1 MYTCLRRLREE
12 GEDLSAGTIGRIRA
26 LARRRAL
33 RRWKRQLGGP
43 NVPGRRTI
51 EAIRPCLLEWV
62 DRGHGGLSFHLT
74 QVLTGHGCFGEY
86 LCRIGKECTA
96 HCHHCAADR
105 DTAQHTLAECQ
116 AWAADRGVLIAV
128 VGGDLSLPA
137 VVRAIVGSKET
148 WEAVVSF
155 CSSVMGR
162 KEAAERVRRG
172 EAEVVPLPPSTSS
185 SEEDEKDEVPR
196 RRARRGR
203 RWRPRPPQ
211 IQGPGGEPQL
221 RGSPPT

>member
-1 MYTCLRRLREE
+1 MAGALACLLPNLGGPKTMVRRLYANTVHSMALYGAPVWAGEIGASRRIRALVNSAQRVMANRLTCAYRTVSHAAATVLAGMIPADLLARMYADTYTRLRRLRNE
-12 GEDLSAGTIGRIRA
+12 GEALSAGTIGRIRA

-62 DRGHGGLSFHLT
+62 DRGHGGLNFHLT

-86 LCRIGKECTA
+86 LCRIGKERTT

-116 AWAADRGVLIAV
+116 A
-128 VGGDLSLPA
+128 
-137 VVRAIVGSKET
+137 
-148 WEAVVSF
+148 
-155 CSSVMGR
+155 
-162 KEAAERVRRG
+162 
-172 EAEVVPLPPSTSS
+172 
-185 SEEDEKDEVPR
+185 
-196 RRARRGR
+196 
-203 RWRPRPPQ
+203 
-211 IQGPGGEPQL
+211 
-221 RGSPPT
+221 